1 MIEGEQPRDLAALVV
16 PQAGRLEHAEDPWQP
31 YRLCDPA
38 GGVVAPVAAYLREL
52 QARGRPETTLR
63 AYAIALLR
71 WFRFLWATG
80 VPWDQ
85 ATRAEARDFCCWI
98 QQAVKPDRAGRREG
112 EDAGDTAGPAGADPG
127 RGGGGAGVPNPVTG
141 KAPPGRGYAPATVL
155 QCESVLRG
163 FYDFC
168 CETGTGPVVNPFPL
182 ARVRR
187 GRRAHAHRN
196 PMEPHRGE
204 RSGLYRPRLAR
215 RAPHHI
221 PEEKFNQLFA
231 ALGSH
236 RDRALVAFW
245 VSTGAR
251 ACELLG
257 MTCRDADPGQQLITV
272 IRKGT
277 RHLQQLPASP
287 DAFVWLRLYQA
298 QMHGLVP
305 AGPDDP
311 LWWTLR
317 RPFGPLGYHAA
328 YRMFHRASAS
338 LGANWSLHDL
348 RHLAAYRMTR
358 DPGMPLADVISSI
371 PPDRV
376 CDLRFCVM
384 DMSTR
389 SDLALGAEQ
398 KTAATRGLAQ
408 VTRVTPL
415 RVRRGHPHQ
424 ITLSTTR
431 LGGPSP
437 PWWTPEN
444 RLEITDVQ
452 WILGHAQLTTTQL
465 YLAAP
470 ADEVIASV
478 LAYHA
483 RMASGQGRPPG
494 AAPPPGLRYRPESL
508 DVLFGERRDH
518 P

>member
-1 MIEGEQPRDLAALVV
+1 MIGEETPRDLAALVV
-16 PQAGRLEHAEDPWQP
+16 PCAGSLQHTEDPWEP

-38 GGVVAPVAAYLREL
+38 GAVVGPVAAFLRDL
-52 QARGRPETTLR
+52 QASGRPETTLR
-63 AYAIALLR
+63 AYATALLR

-98 QQAVKPDRAGRREG
+98 QLTVKPGRAVRHAG
-112 EDAGDTAGPAGADPG
+112 AGDPGLAARPAGGP
-127 RGGGGAGVPNPVTG
+127 GGGLAGVPNPVTG
-141 KAPPGRGYAPATVL
+141 KAPPGRGYAPATVTHS
-155 QCESVLRG
+155 ESVLRG
-163 FYDFC
+163 FYDFHR
-168 CETGTGPVVNPFPL
+168 EAGTGPIVNPFPL
-182 ARVRR
+182 ARGRR
-187 GRRAHAHRN
+187 AGRAHAHHN
-196 PMEPHRGE
+196 PIEPYRGE
-204 RSGLYRPRLAR
+204 RSGRYRPRLAR

-251 ACELLG
+251 ASELLAV
-257 MTCRDADPGQQLITV
+257 TCRDADPGQQLIAV

-317 RPFGPLGYHAA
+317 SPFRQLSYHAA
-328 YRMFHRASAS
+328 YRMFHRVNAS
-338 LGANWSLHDL
+338 LGVNWSLHDL

-358 DPGMPLADVISSI
+358 DPGMPLADV
-371 PPDRV
+371 
-376 CDLRFCVM
+376 
-384 DMSTR
+384 
-389 SDLALGAEQ
+389 
-398 KTAATRGLAQ
+398 
-408 VTRVTPL
+408 
-415 RVRRGHPHQ
+415 
-424 ITLSTTR
+424 
-431 LGGPSP
+431 
-437 PWWTPEN
+437 
-444 RLEITDVQ
+444 Q
-452 WILGHAQLTTTQL
+452 WVLGHAQLTTTQL

-483 RMASGQGRPPG
+483 RMAAGQGRSPG
-494 AAPPPGLRYRPESL
+494 TAPPPGLRYRPESL
-508 DVLFGERRDH
+508 EVLFGESHRDH